1 MQRIVQPLFA
11 TVALHDTDEHDR
23 HGIDRKQ
30 KADGRCHE
38 KQRQNVLELTADVP
52 SIEWPYMMIPME
64 RIEPLMQ
71 KPPDDAFVW
80 RTTAVQNIALEEI
93 FDKCPDRATRREES

>member
-11 TVALHDTDEHDR
+11 NVALHDTDEHDR
-23 HGIDRKQ
+23 HGIDGKQ

-52 SIEWPYMMIPME
+52 SIEWPYTMNPME
-64 RIEPLMQ
+64 RIEPLMH
-71 KPPDDAFVW
+71 KPPDAFA
-80 RTTAVQNIALEEI
+80 RRKTAVQNIALEEI
-93 FDKCPDRATRREES
+93 FDKSPDRATRREES